1 MSVKRLVPLNA
12 VELLTDP
19 APGRV
24 GDIYYNTTASELRV
38 WSGTEWLAVGSA
50 GDQYTLEN
58 HVHTYDGDVHT
69 VYAGNYNPALTIFDG
84 GTSAATAAFSAY
96 WAKNYKG
103 TYQSTYDYMK
113 SIAKQAVGRS
123 TTTDRLVSIFG

>member
-38 WSGTEWLAVGSA
+38 WSGTAWVAVGSA
-50 GDQYTLEN
+50 GEQYTLEN
-58 HVHTYDGDVHT
+58 HIHTYDGDIHT

-84 GTSAATAAFSAY
+84 GTSAA
-96 WAKNYKG
+96 
-103 TYQSTYDYMK
+103 QYDETK
-113 SIAKQAVGRS
+113 DIDAGS
-123 TTTDRLVSIFG
+123 L